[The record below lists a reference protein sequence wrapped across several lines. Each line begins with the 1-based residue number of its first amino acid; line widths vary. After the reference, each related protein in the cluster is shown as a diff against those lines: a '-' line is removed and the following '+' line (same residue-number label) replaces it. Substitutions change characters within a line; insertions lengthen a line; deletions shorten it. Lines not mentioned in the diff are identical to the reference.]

1 MPAPLVPMLM
11 AMVVLGV
18 STTLFLREYA
28 PPPPPAP
35 PLPPEPP
42 FPPLPVFTPALPG
55 APAPPLRPP
64 PPPPITSILLLV
76 LFQSE
81 GTVQLV
87 PEDRTMVLGV
97 TTTQVWLVKLPLS
110 VPVLLQVR
118 VCATEVQV

>member
-55 APAPPLRPP
+55 APAAAADHLN
-64 PPPPITSILLLV
+64 LV
-76 LFQSE
+76 VSA
-81 GTVQLV
+81 
-87 PEDRTMVLGV
+87 
-97 TTTQVWLVKLPLS
+97 
-110 VPVLLQVR
+110 VPVGRNGPAGARRQDNGLGCHHHAGLVGEAAAE
-118 VCATEVQV
+118 CACAAASARLRHRGTGLR